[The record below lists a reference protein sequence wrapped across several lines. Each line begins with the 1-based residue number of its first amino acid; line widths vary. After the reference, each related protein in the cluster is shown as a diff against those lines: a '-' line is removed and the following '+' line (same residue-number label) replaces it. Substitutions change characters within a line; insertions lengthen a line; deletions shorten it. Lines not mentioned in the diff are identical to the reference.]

1 MCDMGM
7 NLEDIMLSEIN
18 QSFKEKYFF
27 YFSFQFKKF
36 IKAENKW
43 RLSRAGEKKGGK
55 YSVIQSI

>member
-1 MCDMGM
+1 MPLKKGNSDICDMGM

-36 IKAENKW
+36 IKAENK
-43 RLSRAGEKKGGK
+43 
-55 YSVIQSI
+55 